1 VREGAGDQQLWR
13 DRAPSGLV
21 RLRAREQAC
30 RRRSSASRDEDAE
43 IRSSLEAL
51 PSPSQGVTV
60 TRIAKL
66 RSGKT
71 YVPALRSRF
80 FGQTIRHLQA
90 KTGMDDAYVAR
101 RLSEADPT
109 LVDAARADGING
121 WDLAF
126 AIFDPLI
133 IAARAHNAKVA
144 VVLLPPPVWVAERYW
159 GYFS

>member
-1 VREGAGDQQLWR
+1 M
-13 DRAPSGLV
+13 
-21 RLRAREQAC
+21 
-30 RRRSSASRDEDAE
+30 
-43 IRSSLEAL
+43 
-51 PSPSQGVTV
+51 
-60 TRIAKL
+60 
-66 RSGKT
+66 
-71 YVPALRSRF
+71 
-80 FGQTIRHLQA
+80 HN
-90 KTGMDDAYVAR
+90 AYVAR

-126 AIFDPLI
+126 AIFDPDGDFAAADSNTSKGRGVEAAFGDLRTLI